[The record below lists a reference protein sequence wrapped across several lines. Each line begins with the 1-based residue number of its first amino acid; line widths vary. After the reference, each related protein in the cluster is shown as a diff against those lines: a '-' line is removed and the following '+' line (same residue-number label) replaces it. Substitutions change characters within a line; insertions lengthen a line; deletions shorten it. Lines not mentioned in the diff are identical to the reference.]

1 MAKYYYTDKKYKE
14 LLQQMVVLHDSREK
28 TSSHILDYFDK
39 NNIKHE
45 QRSLK
50 TGDYSFKIEKCPE
63 LGFSMD
69 TYFTDELCIERKNSL
84 NELAGNLTEESQ
96 RVMKEFNRMKNIEHC
111 YLLIEDDSIGNLMN
125 HKYDTKYNEDS
136 FLRTLLTW
144 QKRVGFYLYFPDKA
158 NMGKLIYEICKNTLD
173 TTILK

>member
-14 LLQQMVVLHDSREK
+14 LLQHMVILHDTQEK
-28 TSSHILDYFDK
+28 SSQHIIEYFDK
-39 NNIKHE
+39 NKIKHE
-45 QRSLK
+45 AKSLK

-63 LGFSMD
+63 LGFNMD

-84 NELAGNLTEESQ
+84 TEIAGNLTEESQ
-96 RVMKEFNRMKNIEHC
+96 RFSKQLNRMKNIENC
-111 YLLIEDDSIGNLMN
+111 YLIIENDSISNLMN

-136 FLRTLLTW
+136 FLRTILTW
-144 QKRVGFYLYFPDKA
+144 QKRVGFYLYFSDKDL
-158 NMGKLIYEICKNTLD
+158 MGKLIYELCKNTLD